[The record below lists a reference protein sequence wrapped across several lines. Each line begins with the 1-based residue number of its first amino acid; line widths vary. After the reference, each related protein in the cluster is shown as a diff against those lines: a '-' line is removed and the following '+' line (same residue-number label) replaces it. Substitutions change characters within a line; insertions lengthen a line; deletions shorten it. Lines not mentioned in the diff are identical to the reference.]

1 MKSKDS
7 ALMWIPLW
15 VDKWLWGSTRIELE
29 PDERSVWVDL
39 MALAAKDDGYIRAN
53 VGVPYAHQQL
63 AGMLCV
69 SVESLAR
76 TIQKCKRVG
85 KLTESENET
94 LFIVNWYVY
103 KLSKR
108 HHRRFEKDEE

>member
-69 SVESLAR
+69 SVESWPGPSRSVNGWANLQSQR
-76 TIQKCKRVG
+76 MKRF
-85 KLTESENET
+85 S
-94 LFIVNWYVY
+94 
-103 KLSKR
+103 S
-108 HHRRFEKDEE
+108 